1 MRLSPAPSI
10 PLFENQVLL
19 KLKETAQYL
28 GLSEPYIRRLKA
40 LGKIPYVKIGRA
52 VRFRVASL
60 NTWIEER
67 EIK

>member
-1 MRLSPAPSI
+1 MHNI
-10 PLFENQVLL
+10 TENPLFENKLL
-19 KLKETAQYL
+19 KLNETAQYL
-28 GLSEPYIRRLKA
+28 GLSESYIRRLRA
-40 LGKIPYVKIGRA
+40 RGGIPYVKVGRA